1 VLLDPEPQIIDCLE
15 FKFEFRR
22 LDPVDELAFLAVECE
37 MLGAPDV
44 GTTVLDRYRRSTG
57 DDPPPRLVDF
67 YKCYRACLRSKIS
80 AWHLLEPKPRDPGR
94 WPVLAKRYL
103 ELADR
108 YSERLLPAA

>member
-1 VLLDPEPQIIDCLE
+1 MSAPPFSIAIGG
-15 FKFEFRR
+15 RR
-22 LDPVDELAFLAVECE
+22 ATIRHRAW
-37 MLGAPDV
+37 
-44 GTTVLDRYRRSTG
+44 ST
-57 DDPPPRLVDF
+57 F
-67 YKCYRACLRSKIS
+67 HKCYRACLRSKTS